1 MPEQGTVTRKKLVVF
16 YVLDTSG
23 SMEDD
28 GKIGALNEAM
38 RETVDVLQN
47 IAKGNADA
55 EIQIAVLQFSS
66 GAQWVTEKP
75 KYVEDFYWDDLK
87 AGGLTDIGDALSE
100 LYNKMSRHE
109 FLQSNTGYMIPIII
123 FMSDGYPTDN
133 WEKALQKITD
143 KETGNKWFRYS
154 TKIAFA
160 LGKDADV
167 NTLSKIVGNKEAVI
181 QTSDLETFK
190 KMIKVVSAN
199 TVLTNS
205 ISHPQG
211 QGTSGTDIVKKI
223 TDEEKDPQPVPNP
236 PEPDPV
242 PPEPIPGP
250 APEPIPGPGSPITP
264 GW

>member
-100 LYNKMSRHE
+100 LYNKMSR
-109 FLQSNTGYMIPIII
+109 PIII

-211 QGTSGTDIVKKI
+211 QGTSGTDIVKKL
-223 TDEEKDPQPVPNP
+223 TDKEKDPQPVPNP

>member
-1 MPEQGTVTRKKLVVF
+1 MPEQGAVTRKKLVVF

-47 IAKGNADA
+47 IAKGNADV
-55 EIQIAVLQFSS
+55 ELQIAVLQFSS
-66 GAQWVTEKP
+66 GAQWITEKP
-75 KYVEDFYWDDLK
+75 IYVEDFYWDDLK

-109 FLQSNTGYMIPIII
+109 FLQSNTGYMVPIII

-143 KETGNKWFRYS
+143 KENGNKWFQYS

-160 LGKDADV
+160 LGRDADAK
-167 NTLSKIVGNKEAVI
+167 TLSQIVGNKEAVI

-190 KMIKVVSAN
+190 KMIKVVSASS
-199 TVLTNS
+199 VLTNS
-205 ISHPQG
+205 VSRPQG
-211 QGTSGTDIVKKI
+211 QDTSNVDIVKNA
-223 TDEEKDPQPVPNP
+223 TGEKQASNSDQQPAQNP

-242 PPEPIPGP
+242 PPEPIP
-250 APEPIPGPGSPITP
+250 EPRVDVPV

>member
-1 MPEQGTVTRKKLVVF
+1 
-16 YVLDTSG
+16 
-23 SMEDD
+23 
-28 GKIGALNEAM
+28 
-38 RETVDVLQN
+38 
-47 IAKGNADA
+47 
-55 EIQIAVLQFSS
+55 
-66 GAQWVTEKP
+66 
-75 KYVEDFYWDDLK
+75 
-87 AGGLTDIGDALSE
+87 
-100 LYNKMSRHE
+100 
-109 FLQSNTGYMIPIII
+109 MIPIII

-190 KMIKVVSAN
+190 KMIKVVSAD

-211 QGTSGTDIVKKI
+211 QGTSGTDIVKKL
-223 TDEEKDPQPVPNP
+223 TDKEKDPQPVPNP

>member
-47 IAKGNADA
+47 IAKGKADA

-167 NTLSKIVGNKEAVI
+167 NTLSKINRLRKR
-181 QTSDLETFK
+181 
-190 KMIKVVSAN
+190 SAASSKP
-199 TVLTNS
+199 TRTRSSSTRTNS
-205 ISHPQG
+205 R
-211 QGTSGTDIVKKI
+211 TSPRTNSRTRFSNNAGLVIIRKI
-223 TDEEKDPQPVPNP
+223 ICGRQFVR
-236 PEPDPV
+236 
-242 PPEPIPGP
+242 
-250 APEPIPGPGSPITP
+250 
-264 GW
+264 

>member
-55 EIQIAVLQFSS
+55 ELQIAVLQFSS
-66 GAQWVTEKP
+66 GAQWIKEKP
-75 KYVEDFYWDDLK
+75 IYVEDFYWDDLK

-109 FLQSNTGYMIPIII
+109 FLQSNTGYMVPIII

-143 KETGNKWFRYS
+143 KENGNKWFQYS

-160 LGKDADV
+160 LGRDADV
-167 NTLSKIVGNKEAVI
+167 KTLSQIVGNKEAVI

-190 KMIKVVSAN
+190 KMIKVVSASS
-199 TVLTNS
+199 VITNS
-205 ISHPQG
+205 VSRPQG
-211 QGTSGTDIVKKI
+211 QDTSNVGIVKKA
-223 TDEEKDPQPVPNP
+223 TGEEQASNQDTQPAQNP
-236 PEPDPV
+236 PEPDQFPTGSIPETGVDV
-242 PPEPIPGP
+242 PP
-250 APEPIPGPGSPITP
+250 

>member
-87 AGGLTDIGDALSE
+87 AGGLTDIE
-100 LYNKMSRHE
+100 M
-109 FLQSNTGYMIPIII
+109 P
-123 FMSDGYPTDN
+123 
-133 WEKALQKITD
+133 
-143 KETGNKWFRYS
+143 
-154 TKIAFA
+154 
-160 LGKDADV
+160 
-167 NTLSKIVGNKEAVI
+167 
-181 QTSDLETFK
+181 
-190 KMIKVVSAN
+190 
-199 TVLTNS
+199 
-205 ISHPQG
+205 
-211 QGTSGTDIVKKI
+211 
-223 TDEEKDPQPVPNP
+223 
-236 PEPDPV
+236 
-242 PPEPIPGP
+242 
-250 APEPIPGPGSPITP
+250 
-264 GW
+264 

>member
-1 MPEQGTVTRKKLVVF
+1 MPEQGAVTRKKLVVF

-47 IAKGNADA
+47 IAKGNADV
-55 EIQIAVLQFSS
+55 ELQIAVLQFSS
-66 GAQWVTEKP
+66 GAQWITEKP
-75 KYVEDFYWDDLK
+75 IYVEDFYWDDLK

-109 FLQSNTGYMIPIII
+109 FLQSNTGYMVPIII

-143 KETGNKWFRYS
+143 KEN

-160 LGKDADV
+160 LGRDADAK
-167 NTLSKIVGNKEAVI
+167 TLSQIVGNKEAVI

-190 KMIKVVSAN
+190 KMIKVVSASS
-199 TVLTNS
+199 VLTNS
-205 ISHPQG
+205 VSRPQG
-211 QGTSGTDIVKKI
+211 QDTSNVDIVKNA
-223 TDEEKDPQPVPNP
+223 TGEKQASNSDQQPAQNP

-242 PPEPIPGP
+242 PPEPIP
-250 APEPIPGPGSPITP
+250 EPGVDVPV

>member
-1 MPEQGTVTRKKLVVF
+1 MPEQGAVTRKKLVIF

-55 EIQIAVLQFSS
+55 ELQIAVLQFSS
-66 GAQWVTEKP
+66 GAQWITEKP
-75 KYVEDFYWDDLK
+75 IYVEDFYWDDLK

-109 FLQSNTGYMIPIII
+109 FLQSNTGYMVPIII

-143 KETGNKWFRYS
+143 KENGNKWFQYS

-160 LGKDADV
+160 RDADV
-167 NTLSKIVGNKEAVI
+167 KTLSQIVGNKEAVI

-190 KMIKVVSAN
+190 KMIKVVSADS
-199 TVLTNS
+199 VLTNS
-205 ISHPQG
+205 VSRPQG
-211 QGTSGTDIVKKI
+211 QDTSNVDIVKNA
-223 TDEEKDPQPVPNP
+223 TGEKQASNSDQQPAQNQ

-250 APEPIPGPGSPITP
+250 GVDVPV

>member
-55 EIQIAVLQFSS
+55 E
-66 GAQWVTEKP
+66 P

-181 QTSDLETFK
+181 QTSDLETSK
-190 KMIKVVSAN
+190 KMIKVVSASS
-199 TVLTNS
+199 VLTNS
-205 ISHPQG
+205 VSRPQG
-211 QGTSGTDIVKKI
+211 QDTSNVDIVKNA
-223 TDEEKDPQPVPNP
+223 TGEKQASNSDQQPAQNP

-242 PPEPIPGP
+242 PPEPIP
-250 APEPIPGPGSPITP
+250 EPGVDVPV

>member
-211 QGTSGTDIVKKI
+211 QDTSNVDIVKKA
-223 TDEEKDPQPVPNP
+223 TGEEQASTQDPQLAQNL
-236 PEPDPV
+236 PEPDSFSQ
-242 PPEPIPGP
+242 EPIPDVGTDVP
-250 APEPIPGPGSPITP
+250 VS
-264 GW
+264 W

>member
-1 MPEQGTVTRKKLVVF
+1 MPEQGAVTRKKLVVF

-47 IAKGNADA
+47 IAKGNADV
-55 EIQIAVLQFSS
+55 ELQIAVLQFSS
-66 GAQWVTEKP
+66 GAQWITEKP
-75 KYVEDFYWDDLK
+75 IYVEDFYWDDLK

-109 FLQSNTGYMIPIII
+109 FLQSNTGYMVPII
-123 FMSDGYPTDN
+123 MSDGYPTDN

-143 KETGNKWFRYS
+143 KENGNKWFQYS

-160 LGKDADV
+160 LGRDADAK
-167 NTLSKIVGNKEAVI
+167 TLSQIVGNKEAVI

-190 KMIKVVSAN
+190 KMIKVVSASS
-199 TVLTNS
+199 VLTNS
-205 ISHPQG
+205 VSRPQG
-211 QGTSGTDIVKKI
+211 QDTSNVDIVKNA
-223 TDEEKDPQPVPNP
+223 TGEKQASNSDQQPAQNP

-242 PPEPIPGP
+242 PPEPIP
-250 APEPIPGPGSPITP
+250 EPGVDVPV

>member
-1 MPEQGTVTRKKLVVF
+1 MPEQGVVIRKKLVIF

-47 IAKGNADA
+47 IAKGSADA
-55 EIQIAVLQFSS
+55 ELQIAVLQFSS

-75 KYVEDFYWDDLK
+75 IYVEDFYWDDLK

-211 QGTSGTDIVKKI
+211 QDTSNVGIVKKA
-223 TDEEKDPQPVPNP
+223 TGEEQASTQDPQLTQNL
-236 PEPDPV
+236 PEPDSVSQESIPEVGIDVPV
-242 PPEPIPGP
+242 
-250 APEPIPGPGSPITP
+250 S
-264 GW
+264 W